1 VFFVHFSLFTVA
13 TSAATLPFLKSQ
25 HYRTKCNAVIFTARD
40 VEVSWSYRLEFF
52 KKNFTT

>member
-1 VFFVHFSLFTVA
+1 VHFSLFTVA